1 MYAIFETGGK
11 QYKAAKGDI
20 VFVEKLALEPGKQVS
35 FDALVVADG
44 DKIQIGTPIVKG
56 VKVKAKVVEHG
67 KEKKVLTFKYKPK
80 RNERKKQGHRQPYT
94 KIQITGIATAK
105 EKEEAT
111 EAAAE

>member
-11 QYKAAKGDI
+11 QYKASKGDF
-20 VFVEKLALEPGKQVS
+20 VFVEKLSLEPGKQIS
-35 FDALVVADG
+35 FDALVVSDG
-44 DKIQIGTPIVKG
+44 DKVQIGTPVVKG

-67 KEKKVLTFKYKPK
+67 KAKKVLTFKYKPK

-94 KIQITGIATAK
+94 KIQITDIATAK
-105 EKEEAT
+105 EKEAAA